1 MEGWLE
7 DSLHRVVSATSPTA
21 LFTTLTDT
29 AKLLG
34 FDYCAYGMRAPV
46 PINNPKV
53 SIFSNYSAEWQ
64 ATYAREGFVHID
76 PTVRHG
82 MRSSLPLIWTDEL
95 FASAP
100 EFWDAAKA
108 NGLKIGWAQSCIDS
122 AGNRGMLTLARSTER
137 MTDNEFQL
145 KSDKMSWLA
154 QIAHSS
160 MARLA
165 AEQLPAKPA
174 GHNPLTSR
182 ELEVLRWTADG
193 KTSGEV
199 GDILN
204 ITERTVN
211 FHIGQCIEKL
221 GVNNKLAASVRAA
234 MLGLL
239 F

>member
-1 MEGWLE
+1 VDRWQE
-7 DSLHRVVSATSPTA
+7 DSLQAA
-21 LFTTLTDT
+21 LVAHNQTELFAVLSGT
-29 AKLLG
+29 AKQLG

-53 SIFSNYSAEWQ
+53 SIFSNYSQEWQ
-64 ATYAREGFVHID
+64 ATYAQEGFVRID

-82 MRSSLPLIWTDEL
+82 MRSSLPLVWTDEL
-95 FASAP
+95 FAAAP
-100 EFWDAAKA
+100 EFWEAASA
-108 NGLKIGWAQSCIDS
+108 HGLNIGWAQSCVDS
-122 AGNRGMLTLARSTER
+122 AGNRGMLTLARSAEGFSETELS
-137 MTDNEFQL
+137 L
-145 KSDKMSWLA
+145 KTEKMSWLA
-154 QIAHSS
+154 QIAHSA
-160 MARLA
+160 MARLTT
-165 AEQLPAKPA
+165 EQLAPRM
-174 GHNPLTSR
+174 GHTPLTTR

-211 FHIGQCIEKL
+211 FHINQCIEKL
-221 GVNNKLAASVRAA
+221 GVNNKLSAAVRAA